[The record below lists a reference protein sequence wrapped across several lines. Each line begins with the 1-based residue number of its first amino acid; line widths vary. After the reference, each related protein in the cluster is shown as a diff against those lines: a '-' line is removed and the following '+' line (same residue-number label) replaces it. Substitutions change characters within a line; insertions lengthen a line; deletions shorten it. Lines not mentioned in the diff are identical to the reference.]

1 MLHAGTQSLVELV
14 LAQKLFRQAVPPA
27 EWDLSAEK
35 FQLVL
40 ERCAAHHFSKA
51 ARSTAQVE
59 TFLGSLQLSD
69 LALAT
74 ACAEGNSAAW
84 DFFVANFRPELYRAA
99 RAICSGRG
107 EADARDLADSLYAEL
122 YGLRESEGRRKSLF
136 EYFHGRS
143 SLKTWLRAILSQR
156 LVDQFRRT
164 QREDPLE
171 VESTNGETKRVERS
185 PVTSPAA
192 PDPDREALLAAV
204 QATLVAVLN
213 ALDPRDRL
221 RLAYYYVNE
230 LTLAQIGRL
239 LGEHESSVSRK
250 LDRTRSA
257 LREDIERT
265 LRDGKK
271 LTEAQLR
278 QCFDYAREEW
288 PFDLTAALSQP
299 QESRVQDFSAAP
311 FKER

>member
-1 MLHAGTQSLVELV
+1 MPQTGAQTLVSLTVAENL
-14 LAQKLFRQAVPPA
+14 LRRAAPPA
-27 EWDLSAEK
+27 DWDLPVEK
-35 FQLVL
+35 FQVAL
-40 ERCAAHHFSKA
+40 ERSAMQRFSNG
-51 ARSTAQVE
+51 STNSANVE
-59 TFLGSLQLSD
+59 SFLGSLHLFD
-69 LALAT
+69 LALGT

-84 DFFVANFRPELYRAA
+84 DYFVANFRPELYRAA

-122 YGLRESEGRRKSLF
+122 YGLRESEGQRKSLF

-171 VESTNGETKRVERS
+171 IESGDGDAKRIDQA
-185 PVTSPAA
+185 PAISPAA
-192 PDPDREALLAAV
+192 PDPDRETLLAIV
-204 QATLVAVLN
+204 QAAVLTVLG

-230 LTLAQIGRL
+230 LTLAQIGKL
-239 LGEHESSVSRK
+239 LGEHEATVSRK
-250 LDRTRSA
+250 LDRTR
-257 LREDIERT
+257 REIRERIERI
-265 LRDGKK
+265 LRDEKK
-271 LTEAQLR
+271 LAEAQMI

-288 PFDLTAALSQP
+288 PFDLTAALSEP
-299 QESRVQDFSAAP
+299 AERRVQDFSPAP